1 MKLLV
6 KGDDYGITKSVT
18 YGIIEAF
25 DHGILTSSGMF
36 TNMEIAP
43 WAAQFVKERETC
55 CFGIDFNL
63 VCGPCVS
70 DYREIPHLVDENGR
84 FISSKIRVNDPKWA
98 TKEGQNELLPF
109 HEVYKEIASQY
120 QRFVD
125 LCGRAPAYLC
135 GHSIQTGSMEE
146 AYRTIS
152 AETGVPFCDDLYK
165 KYNIIDFRDAP
176 IKNDELMNLS
186 TRGKEFHAM
195 EQLNR
200 DPMKLFFDNLEYLK
214 GFEYVALVCHPGF
227 VDNRLIAQ
235 RVSDLLQLLSLIAQ
249 VYRFPTLAGAGLLC
263 LGGQG
268 LWLGFYAVLGTAGA
282 RTAWQSRGVIQTTEI
297 NDHVEKTSGYLDA
310 CHVFGH
316 TRTNFRLD

>member
-109 HEVYKEIASQY
+109 HEVYKEIAAQY

-135 GHSIQTGSMEE
+135 GHYIQTGSMEE
-146 AYRTIS
+146 SYRTLS

-227 VDNRLIAQ
+227 VDADLLKLSSCSLERMRDLEFYLSTEMKDFILENGIELISF
-235 RVSDLLQLLSLIAQ
+235 SDL
-249 VYRFPTLAGAGLLC
+249 
-263 LGGQG
+263 
-268 LWLGFYAVLGTAGA
+268 TA
-282 RTAWQSRGVIQTTEI
+282 
-297 NDHVEKTSGYLDA
+297 
-310 CHVFGH
+310 
-316 TRTNFRLD
+316 